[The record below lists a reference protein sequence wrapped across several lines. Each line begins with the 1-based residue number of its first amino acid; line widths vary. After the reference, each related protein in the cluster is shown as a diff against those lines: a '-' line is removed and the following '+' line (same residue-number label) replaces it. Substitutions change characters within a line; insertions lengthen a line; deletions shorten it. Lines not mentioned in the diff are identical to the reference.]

1 MSEEE
6 SKVTPPAKKSKILI
20 GFVAVALACGTG
32 FGVYQYL
39 NPEPPPESKPKIEKP
54 INNGIATINIDKIL
68 KSHPSNSEL
77 ESLKNQERRIKLELQ
92 TLLKP
97 MTVEAPKVDE
107 KPFDDSV
114 WQKEAQ
120 KVIGEMA
127 AIERDQKRAAEQ
139 YRNDTEAAHKK
150 NRDEVNDR
158 FLNEILNLKLKIQ
171 NRDALR
177 LKDEEVAELEDKITQ
192 LQRERGLKQLELL
205 QAWESEIKEY
215 AEASVRE
222 RREKLKNNSLETLQA
237 IRDEALQKQADAQAR
252 NAEAMKRAMD
262 QSLERQKNRERL
274 LAELR
279 DTLQAR
285 QNLENQ
291 IARDITDKVSR
302 LAYKHHVD
310 LILAT
315 PMKTIDSILNQ
326 ARIENLEPE
335 TSPIISVDAMDL
347 TEELSKDLSRE

>member
-1 MSEEE
+1 MGEKE
-6 SKVTPPAKKSKILI
+6 SKATPPTKKSKIYI
-20 GFVAVALACGTG
+20 GLATVVIACGTG
-32 FGVYQYL
+32 FGLYQYL
-39 NPEPPPESKPKIEKP
+39 NPTPPPESKPKIETP

-68 KSHPSNSEL
+68 KSHPSHETL
-77 ESLKNQERRIKLELQ
+77 ETLQNQERRIKLELQ

-97 MTVEAPKVDE
+97 MTVDAPKVDE

-120 KVIGEMA
+120 KVISEMA

-139 YRNDTEAAHKK
+139 YRKDTETSHKK
-150 NRDEVNDR
+150 NRDEVNDQ

-177 LKDEEVAELEDKITQ
+177 LKDEEVAELESKINQ
-192 LQRERGLKQLELL
+192 LQRDRGLKQLELL
-205 QAWESEIKEY
+205 QAWENEIKEY

-222 RREKLKNNSLETLQA
+222 RREKLKNNSFETLQA

-285 QNLENQ
+285 QNLETQ
-291 IARDITDKVSR
+291 IARDLTDKVSR
-302 LAYKHHVD
+302 LAYKYHVD
-310 LILAT
+310 LIIAT
-315 PMKTIDSILNQ
+315 PTKTIDSILTQ

-335 TSPIISVDAMDL
+335 TTPIISIDAIDL
-347 TEELSKDLSRE
+347 TEELSRDLLRE